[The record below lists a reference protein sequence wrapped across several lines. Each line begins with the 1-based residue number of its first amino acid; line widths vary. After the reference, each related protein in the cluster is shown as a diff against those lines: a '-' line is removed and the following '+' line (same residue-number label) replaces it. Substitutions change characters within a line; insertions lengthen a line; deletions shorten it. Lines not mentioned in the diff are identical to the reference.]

1 MAKSRA
7 SGAARTVDV
16 GSGITV
22 KKSTL
27 SLAREAQQLD
37 EQARI
42 RAGWSASSAEQ
53 MDANTRA
60 SIRRVM
66 ADNNYSEKA
75 TEKVFQ
81 QRIKD
86 MTERIKNAPEAR
98 YVNGYGEATT
108 REITSSTYKRAQK
121 RQEKQIANMFRNR

>member
-1 MAKSRA
+1 MHIIHTQGFWFLIYFANMS
-7 SGAARTVDV
+7 
-16 GSGITV
+16 
-22 KKSTL
+22 
-27 SLAREAQQLD
+27 
-37 EQARI
+37 EQRK
-42 RAGWSASSAEQ
+42 
-53 MDANTRA
+53 
-60 SIRRVM
+60 
-66 ADNNYSEKA
+66 EKA

-98 YVNGYGEATT
+98 YVNGYGEATK

>member
-7 SGAARTVDV
+7 SGASGSVDV
-16 GSGITV
+16 GSGISV
-22 KKSTL
+22 KKSTY
-27 SLAREAQQLD
+27 SLASQSQKLD
-37 EQARI
+37 EKARI
-42 RAGWSASSAEQ
+42 KAGWSATPSEQ
-53 MDANTRA
+53 LEANTKA

-66 ADNNYSEKA
+66 ADNNYNEKA
-75 TEKVFQ
+75 AEKVFQ

-86 MTERIKNAPEAR
+86 MTERIKNAPETR
-98 YVNGYGEATT
+98 YVNGYGEATK